1 MRLWLGLRVTGL
13 EHVPA
18 TGPALLVSNHQSILD
33 PPLIGGAT
41 PRQIFFLAK
50 AELFQIPLFGRL
62 IRALHARPVRR
73 EGSDPSALKT
83 AARLLEEGKA
93 LLVFPEGTRSI
104 DGRLGEAKPGI
115 GMLAVVS
122 GAPVIPAYISGTLE
136 SLPKG
141 AIRPRRSQVSV
152 RFGPALHFKALT
164 GERRKERYRDAA
176 NEMMRAITQLK
187 EQNDRQHR
195 EERRGAVA
203 SANLSRRKHPLM
215 ESDNRKARSLAGA
228 QREVTDAPEE
238 SMEDWFNRGVGD
250 IEEGEVVRGTVV
262 EVRDSEVLVD
272 IGYKSEGTIAIEE
285 FRHAGSLPKVGE
297 EIEVYLESKEDS
309 EGLIVLSKDKADKI
323 KVWDAISKSHDSG
336 TPVEGKVV
344 EVVKG
349 GLSVDVG
356 VRAFL
361 PGSQVDLRPVKNLAS
376 MLGQVIRAKVIKLN
390 RRRGNVVLS
399 RRAVLEEEREEKRKH
414 TLSVLSE
421 GMVLTGAVKNIT
433 DYGAFIDLGGIDGL
447 LHVTDMSWGRVGHPS
462 EIFQIGDQVEV
473 VVLHFD
479 RETGR
484 VSLGYKQKSSDPW
497 AVVDDRYPVG
507 AKVQGR
513 VVSLT
518 NYGAFV
524 ELEPGVEGLVHVS
537 EMSWTRRVRHPSKLV
552 NVGDT
557 VDVMVLDVNKATKR
571 ISLGMKQVEA
581 DPWATI
587 DERYKP
593 GERIEGKVR
602 NLTDFGAFV
611 ELEPGV
617 DGLLHISDMS
627 WTRNIGHPS
636 EILKKGQS
644 VETQILNVDRENKRI
659 SLGLKQI
666 QPDPW
671 ETVSQR
677 YPMGSRVTG
686 KVVRLTDFGAF
697 VELEAGVD
705 GLLHVSQMSN
715 RPIASPADLVN
726 VGDELTLMVIRVDPH
741 ERRIGLSL
749 KDLAATIVEEP
760 QHEGRGRGKGG
771 RKRRGGEDYEDDEE

>member
-1 MRLWLGLRVTGL
+1 
-13 EHVPA
+13 
-18 TGPALLVSNHQSILD
+18 
-33 PPLIGGAT
+33 
-41 PRQIFFLAK
+41 
-50 AELFQIPLFGRL
+50 
-62 IRALHARPVRR
+62 
-73 EGSDPSALKT
+73 
-83 AARLLEEGKA
+83 
-93 LLVFPEGTRSI
+93 
-104 DGRLGEAKPGI
+104 
-115 GMLAVVS
+115 
-122 GAPVIPAYISGTLE
+122 
-136 SLPKG
+136 
-141 AIRPRRSQVSV
+141 
-152 RFGPALHFKALT
+152 
-164 GERRKERYRDAA
+164 
-176 NEMMRAITQLK
+176 
-187 EQNDRQHR
+187 
-195 EERRGAVA
+195 
-203 SANLSRRKHPLM
+203 M
-215 ESDNRKARSLAGA
+215 ESENRKARTLAGA

-285 FRHAGSLPKVGE
+285 FRHAGSLPKVGD

-497 AVVDDRYPVG
+497 ANVDDRYPVG
-507 AKVQGR
+507 AKVSGR
-513 VVSLT
+513 IVSLT

-557 VDVMVLDVNKATKR
+557 VEVMVLEVNKATKR
-571 ISLGMKQVEA
+571 ISLGMKQVES

-587 DERYKP
+587 QERYQP
-593 GERIEGKVR
+593 GMRVQGKVR

-636 EILKKGQS
+636 ELLKKGQPID
-644 VETQILNVDRENKRI
+644 TQILNVDRDNKRI

-671 ETVSQR
+671 DSVASR

-705 GLLHVSQMSN
+705 GLLHISQMSN
-715 RPIASPADLVN
+715 RPIATPADILN
-726 VGDELTLMVIRVDPH
+726 VGDELTLMVIRVDPN

-749 KDLAATIVEEP
+749 KELAAVIEEP
-760 QHEGRGRGKGG
+760 AQTEGRGRHKG
-771 RKRRGGEDYEDDEE
+771 RKRRGGDDYDDEE

>member
-1 MRLWLGLRVTGL
+1 
-13 EHVPA
+13 
-18 TGPALLVSNHQSILD
+18 
-33 PPLIGGAT
+33 
-41 PRQIFFLAK
+41 
-50 AELFQIPLFGRL
+50 
-62 IRALHARPVRR
+62 
-73 EGSDPSALKT
+73 
-83 AARLLEEGKA
+83 
-93 LLVFPEGTRSI
+93 
-104 DGRLGEAKPGI
+104 
-115 GMLAVVS
+115 
-122 GAPVIPAYISGTLE
+122 
-136 SLPKG
+136 
-141 AIRPRRSQVSV
+141 
-152 RFGPALHFKALT
+152 
-164 GERRKERYRDAA
+164 
-176 NEMMRAITQLK
+176 
-187 EQNDRQHR
+187 
-195 EERRGAVA
+195 
-203 SANLSRRKHPLM
+203 M
-215 ESDNRKARSLAGA
+215 ETENRKAKVLEGA
-228 QREVTDAPEE
+228 QKEVADAPEE

-250 IEEGEVVRGTVV
+250 IEEGEVVRGRVV

-272 IGYKSEGTIAIEE
+272 IGYKSEGTIAMEE
-285 FRHAGSLPKVGE
+285 FRHAGTLPKVGD

-376 MLGQVIRAKVIKLN
+376 MLGQMIRAKVIKLN

-497 AVVDDRYPVG
+497 AVVDERYPVG
-507 AKVQGR
+507 AKAQGR

-552 NVGDT
+552 NVGDM

-593 GERIEGKVR
+593 GERVEGKVR

-617 DGLLHISDMS
+617 DGLLH
-627 WTRNIGHPS
+627 
-636 EILKKGQS
+636 
-644 VETQILNVDRENKRI
+644 
-659 SLGLKQI
+659 
-666 QPDPW
+666 
-671 ETVSQR
+671 
-677 YPMGSRVTG
+677 
-686 KVVRLTDFGAF
+686 
-697 VELEAGVD
+697 
-705 GLLHVSQMSN
+705 VSQMST
-715 RPIASPADLVN
+715 RPIASPSDLVN
-726 VGDELTLMVIRVDPH
+726 VGDELTLMVIRVDPN

-749 KDLAATIVEEP
+749 KDLAAAILEEP
-760 QHEGRGRGKGG
+760 SQADTRGRGKG
-771 RKRRGGEDYEDDEE
+771 RKRRGGEDFDEDEE

>member
-1 MRLWLGLRVTGL
+1 
-13 EHVPA
+13 
-18 TGPALLVSNHQSILD
+18 
-33 PPLIGGAT
+33 
-41 PRQIFFLAK
+41 
-50 AELFQIPLFGRL
+50 
-62 IRALHARPVRR
+62 
-73 EGSDPSALKT
+73 
-83 AARLLEEGKA
+83 
-93 LLVFPEGTRSI
+93 
-104 DGRLGEAKPGI
+104 
-115 GMLAVVS
+115 
-122 GAPVIPAYISGTLE
+122 
-136 SLPKG
+136 
-141 AIRPRRSQVSV
+141 
-152 RFGPALHFKALT
+152 
-164 GERRKERYRDAA
+164 
-176 NEMMRAITQLK
+176 
-187 EQNDRQHR
+187 
-195 EERRGAVA
+195 
-203 SANLSRRKHPLM
+203 M
-215 ESDNRKARSLAGA
+215 ETENRKSKTLVGVSK
-228 QREVTDAPEE
+228 EVDATEE
-238 SMEDWFNRGVGD
+238 SMEYWFNRGVSD
-250 IEEGEVVRGTVV
+250 VAEGEVVRGRVV
-262 EVRDSEVLVD
+262 EVRDSEILVD
-272 IGYKSEGTIAIEE
+272 IGYKSEGTIPIEE
-285 FRHAGSLPKVGE
+285 IRHAGRLPKVGE
-297 EIEVYLESKEDS
+297 EIEVYLEYKEDN

-323 KVWDAISKSHDSG
+323 KVWDQIGKAHDAG
-336 TPVEGKVV
+336 TPVEGRVA

-349 GLSVDVG
+349 GLAVDVG

-361 PGSQVDLRPVKNLAS
+361 PGSQVDLRPVKNLAA
-376 MLGQVIRAKVIKLN
+376 MVGQTIRAKVIKLN

-399 RRAVLEEEREEKRKH
+399 RRAVLEEEREEKKKH
-414 TLSVLSE
+414 TLSVLAVGRE
-421 GMVLTGAVKNIT
+421 PTGTVKTLT

-497 AVVDDRYPVG
+497 AVVDGRYPVG

-552 NVGDT
+552 NVGDM

-627 WTRNIGHPS
+627 GTRNIGYPS

-644 VETQILNVDRENKRI
+644 VETQVLNVDRDNKRI

-671 ETVSQR
+671 ESVSQR

-686 KVVRLTDFGAF
+686 KIVRLTDFGAF
-697 VELEAGVD
+697 VELEPGVD
-705 GLLHVSQMSN
+705 GLLHVSQMST
-715 RPIASPADLVN
+715 RPIASPSDLVN
-726 VGDELTLMVIRVDPH
+726 VGDELTLMVIRVDPN

-749 KDLAATIVEEP
+749 KDLAAAILEEP
-760 QHEGRGRGKGG
+760 SQADTRGRGKG
-771 RKRRGGEDYEDDEE
+771 RKRRGGEDFDEDEE

>member
-1 MRLWLGLRVTGL
+1 
-13 EHVPA
+13 
-18 TGPALLVSNHQSILD
+18 
-33 PPLIGGAT
+33 
-41 PRQIFFLAK
+41 
-50 AELFQIPLFGRL
+50 
-62 IRALHARPVRR
+62 
-73 EGSDPSALKT
+73 
-83 AARLLEEGKA
+83 
-93 LLVFPEGTRSI
+93 
-104 DGRLGEAKPGI
+104 
-115 GMLAVVS
+115 
-122 GAPVIPAYISGTLE
+122 
-136 SLPKG
+136 
-141 AIRPRRSQVSV
+141 
-152 RFGPALHFKALT
+152 
-164 GERRKERYRDAA
+164 
-176 NEMMRAITQLK
+176 
-187 EQNDRQHR
+187 
-195 EERRGAVA
+195 
-203 SANLSRRKHPLM
+203 M
-215 ESDNRKARSLAGA
+215 ETENRKAKVLEGA
-228 QREVTDAPEE
+228 QKEVADAPEE

-250 IEEGEVVRGTVV
+250 IEEGEVVRGRVV

-272 IGYKSEGTIAIEE
+272 IGYKSEGTIAMEE
-285 FRHAGSLPKVGE
+285 FRHAGTLPKVGD

-376 MLGQVIRAKVIKLN
+376 MLGQMIRAKVIKLN

-497 AVVDDRYPVG
+497 AVVDERYPVG
-507 AKVQGR
+507 AKAQGR

-524 ELEPGVEGLVHVS
+524 ELEPGVERLVHVS

-552 NVGDT
+552 NVGDM

-593 GERIEGKVR
+593 GERVEGKVR

-644 VETQILNVDRENKRI
+644 IETQILNVDRDNKRI

-671 ETVSQR
+671 ESVSQR

-686 KVVRLTDFGAF
+686 KIVRLTDFGAF
-697 VELEAGVD
+697 VELEPGVD
-705 GLLHVSQMSN
+705 GLLHVSQMST
-715 RPIASPADLVN
+715 RPIASP
-726 VGDELTLMVIRVDPH
+726 
-741 ERRIGLSL
+741 
-749 KDLAATIVEEP
+749 
-760 QHEGRGRGKGG
+760 
-771 RKRRGGEDYEDDEE
+771 

>member
-1 MRLWLGLRVTGL
+1 
-13 EHVPA
+13 
-18 TGPALLVSNHQSILD
+18 
-33 PPLIGGAT
+33 
-41 PRQIFFLAK
+41 
-50 AELFQIPLFGRL
+50 
-62 IRALHARPVRR
+62 
-73 EGSDPSALKT
+73 
-83 AARLLEEGKA
+83 
-93 LLVFPEGTRSI
+93 
-104 DGRLGEAKPGI
+104 
-115 GMLAVVS
+115 
-122 GAPVIPAYISGTLE
+122 
-136 SLPKG
+136 
-141 AIRPRRSQVSV
+141 
-152 RFGPALHFKALT
+152 
-164 GERRKERYRDAA
+164 
-176 NEMMRAITQLK
+176 
-187 EQNDRQHR
+187 
-195 EERRGAVA
+195 
-203 SANLSRRKHPLM
+203 M
-215 ESDNRKARSLAGA
+215 ESDNRKARNLAGA

-593 GERIEGKVR
+593 GERVEGKVR

>member
-1 MRLWLGLRVTGL
+1 MET
-13 EHVPA
+13 E
-18 TGPALLVSNHQSILD
+18 N
-33 PPLIGGAT
+33 
-41 PRQIFFLAK
+41 
-50 AELFQIPLFGRL
+50 
-62 IRALHARPVRR
+62 R
-73 EGSDPSALKT
+73 E
-83 AARLLEEGKA
+83 
-93 LLVFPEGTRSI
+93 
-104 DGRLGEAKPGI
+104 
-115 GMLAVVS
+115 
-122 GAPVIPAYISGTLE
+122 
-136 SLPKG
+136 
-141 AIRPRRSQVSV
+141 SQ
-152 RFGPALHFKALT
+152 G
-164 GERRKERYRDAA
+164 
-176 NEMMRAITQLK
+176 
-187 EQNDRQHR
+187 
-195 EERRGAVA
+195 
-203 SANLSRRKHPLM
+203 
-215 ESDNRKARSLAGA
+215 LAGG
-228 QREVTDAPEE
+228 QREVDNGPEE
-238 SMEDWFNRGVGD
+238 SMEDWFKRGVGD
-250 IEEGEVVRGTVV
+250 IEEGEVVRGRVV

-285 FRHAGSLPKVGE
+285 FRHAGTLPKVGE

-376 MLGQVIRAKVIKLN
+376 MLGQIIRAKVIKLN

-484 VSLGYKQKSSDPW
+484 ESLGYKQKSSDPW
-497 AVVDDRYPVG
+497 AIVDARFPVG

-518 NYGAFV
+518 NYGAFI

-537 EMSWTRRVRHPSKLV
+537 EMSWTRRVRHPSKIV
-552 NVGDT
+552 NVGDM
-557 VDVMVLDVNKATKR
+557 VDVLVLDVNKATKR

-593 GERIEGKVR
+593 GERVQGKVR

-636 EILKKGQS
+636 ELLKKGQPI
-644 VETQILNVDRENKRI
+644 ETQILNVDKDNKRI
-659 SLGLKQI
+659 SLGIKQI

-671 ETVSQR
+671 ESVTQR

-686 KVVRLTDFGAF
+686 KIVRLTDFGAF
-697 VELEAGVD
+697 VELEPGVD
-705 GLLHVSQMSN
+705 GLLHVSQMSH
-715 RPIASPADLVN
+715 RPIAAPSDLVN
-726 VGDELTLMVIRVDPH
+726 VGDELTLLVIRVDPN

-749 KDLAATIVEEP
+749 KDVAATITEEP
-760 QHEGRGRGKGG
+760 SQAEGRGRGKG
-771 RKRRGGEDYEDDEE
+771 RKRRGGDDFEDEEE

>member
-1 MRLWLGLRVTGL
+1 MTGGTGGMKNDPRHYLG
-13 EHVPA
+13 
-18 TGPALLVSNHQSILD
+18 GPRGE
-33 PPLIGGAT
+33 GG
-41 PRQIFFLAK
+41 
-50 AELFQIPLFGRL
+50 
-62 IRALHARPVRR
+62 
-73 EGSDPSALKT
+73 
-83 AARLLEEGKA
+83 
-93 LLVFPEGTRSI
+93 
-104 DGRLGEAKPGI
+104 
-115 GMLAVVS
+115 
-122 GAPVIPAYISGTLE
+122 
-136 SLPKG
+136 
-141 AIRPRRSQVSV
+141 
-152 RFGPALHFKALT
+152 
-164 GERRKERYRDAA
+164 DAA
-176 NEMMRAITQLK
+176 
-187 EQNDRQHR
+187 
-195 EERRGAVA
+195 EER
-203 SANLSRRKHPLM
+203 
-215 ESDNRKARSLAGA
+215 
-228 QREVTDAPEE
+228 
-238 SMEDWFNRGVGD
+238 MEDWYRNGVTEF
-250 IEEGEVVRGTVV
+250 EEGEVVRGRVV
-262 EVRDSEVLVD
+262 HVGTSEVLVD
-272 IGYKSEGTIAIEE
+272 VGYKSEGSIPIEE
-285 FRHAGSLPKVGE
+285 FQRSGTVPKVGD
-297 EIEVYLESKEDS
+297 EIDVYLEAKEDA

-323 KVWDAISKSHDSG
+323 RVWDVITQAFEKNR
-336 TPVEGKVV
+336 PVEGRVV

-349 GLSVDVG
+349 GLAIDVG
-356 VRAFL
+356 VKAFL

-376 MLGQVIRAKVIKLN
+376 MVGQTIRSKVIKLN

-399 RRAVLEEEREEKRKH
+399 RRSVLEEEREEKKKH
-414 TLSVLSE
+414 TLEVLNE
-421 GMVLTGAVKNIT
+421 GMVLTGTVKNIT

-462 EIFQIGDQVEV
+462 EIFQVGDQVEV

-479 RETGR
+479 RESGR
-484 VSLGYKQKSSDPW
+484 VSLGYKQKSNDPW
-497 AVVDDRYPVG
+497 ETVETRFAPGTKTR
-507 AKVQGR
+507 GR

-552 NVGDT
+552 NVGDE
-557 VDVMVLDVNKATKR
+557 VDVVVLDVNRAAKR
-571 ISLGMKQVEA
+571 ISLGMKQVEP

-587 DERYKP
+587 EQRYKP
-593 GERIEGKVR
+593 GSRMMGRVR
-602 NLTDFGAFV
+602 NLTDFGAFI

-627 WTRNIGHPS
+627 WTRNVGHPS

-705 GLLHVSQMSN
+705 GLLHVSQMSS

-726 VGDELTLMVIRVDPH
+726 VGDEVTLMVIRVDPH

-771 RKRRGGEDYEDDEE
+771 GRKRRGGDDYDDDEE

>member
-1 MRLWLGLRVTGL
+1 
-13 EHVPA
+13 
-18 TGPALLVSNHQSILD
+18 
-33 PPLIGGAT
+33 
-41 PRQIFFLAK
+41 
-50 AELFQIPLFGRL
+50 
-62 IRALHARPVRR
+62 
-73 EGSDPSALKT
+73 
-83 AARLLEEGKA
+83 
-93 LLVFPEGTRSI
+93 
-104 DGRLGEAKPGI
+104 
-115 GMLAVVS
+115 
-122 GAPVIPAYISGTLE
+122 
-136 SLPKG
+136 
-141 AIRPRRSQVSV
+141 
-152 RFGPALHFKALT
+152 
-164 GERRKERYRDAA
+164 
-176 NEMMRAITQLK
+176 
-187 EQNDRQHR
+187 
-195 EERRGAVA
+195 
-203 SANLSRRKHPLM
+203 M
-215 ESDNRKARSLAGA
+215 ETENRKAKVLEGA
-228 QREVTDAPEE
+228 QKEVADAPEE
-238 SMEDWFNRGVGD
+238 TMEDWFNRGVGD

-285 FRHAGSLPKVGE
+285 FRHAGALPKLGD

-376 MLGQVIRAKVIKLN
+376 MLGQIIRAKVIKLN

-497 AVVDDRYPVG
+497 AIVDARFPVG

-524 ELEPGVEGLVHVS
+524 ELEAGVEGLVHVS
-537 EMSWTRRVRHPSKLV
+537 EMSWTRRVRHPSKIV
-552 NVGDT
+552 NVGDE
-557 VDVMVLDVNKATKR
+557 VDVMVLEVNRGAKR
-571 ISLGMKQVEA
+571 ISLGMKQVEP

-587 DERYKP
+587 DERYRV
-593 GERIEGKVR
+593 GNRVMGKVR

-611 ELEPGV
+611 ELEAGV

-627 WTRNIGHPS
+627 WTRNVGHPS
-636 EILKKGQS
+636 EVLKKGQEL
-644 VETQILNVDRENKRI
+644 ETQILNIDKDNKRI

-671 ETVSQR
+671 TTVAQR

-705 GLLHVSQMSN
+705 GLLHISQMSN
-715 RPIASPADLVN
+715 RPIGRPDELVT
-726 VGDELTLMVIRVDPH
+726 VGDELTLLVIRVDQN

-749 KDLAATIVEEP
+749 KELAHAIVEVPKE
-760 QHEGRGRGKGG
+760 EERGGGRRGRRGKQ
-771 RKRRGGEDYEDDEE
+771 RDDYDDEEE

>member
-1 MRLWLGLRVTGL
+1 METENRESQGL
-13 EHVPA
+13 
-18 TGPALLVSNHQSILD
+18 
-33 PPLIGGAT
+33 
-41 PRQIFFLAK
+41 
-50 AELFQIPLFGRL
+50 AEG
-62 IRALHARPVRR
+62 
-73 EGSDPSALKT
+73 
-83 AARLLEEGKA
+83 
-93 LLVFPEGTRSI
+93 
-104 DGRLGEAKPGI
+104 
-115 GMLAVVS
+115 
-122 GAPVIPAYISGTLE
+122 
-136 SLPKG
+136 
-141 AIRPRRSQVSV
+141 
-152 RFGPALHFKALT
+152 
-164 GERRKERYRDAA
+164 
-176 NEMMRAITQLK
+176 
-187 EQNDRQHR
+187 
-195 EERRGAVA
+195 
-203 SANLSRRKHPLM
+203 
-215 ESDNRKARSLAGA
+215 
-228 QREVTDAPEE
+228 QREVDNGPEE
-238 SMEDWFNRGVGD
+238 SMEDWFKRGVGD
-250 IEEGEVVRGTVV
+250 IEEGEVVRGRVV

-285 FRHAGSLPKVGE
+285 FRHAGTLPKVGE

-376 MLGQVIRAKVIKLN
+376 MLGQIIRAKVIKLN

-497 AVVDDRYPVG
+497 AIVDARFPVG

-518 NYGAFV
+518 NYGAFI

-537 EMSWTRRVRHPSKLV
+537 EMSWTRRVRHPSKIV

-557 VDVMVLDVNKATKR
+557 VDVLVLDVNKATKR

-593 GERIEGKVR
+593 GERVQGKVR

-636 EILKKGQS
+636 ELLKKGQPI
-644 VETQILNVDRENKRI
+644 ETQILNVDKDNKRI
-659 SLGLKQI
+659 SLGIKQI

-671 ETVSQR
+671 ESVAQR

-686 KVVRLTDFGAF
+686 KIVRLTDFGAF
-697 VELEAGVD
+697 VELEPGVD
-705 GLLHVSQMSN
+705 GLLHVSQMSQ
-715 RPIASPADLVN
+715 RPIATPSDLVN
-726 VGDELTLMVIRVDPH
+726 VGDELTLMVIRVDPN

-749 KDLAATIVEEP
+749 KDVAAAIMEEP
-760 QHEGRGRGKGG
+760 SQAEGRGRGKG
-771 RKRRGGEDYEDDEE
+771 RKRRGGDDFDEEEE

>member
-1 MRLWLGLRVTGL
+1 MET
-13 EHVPA
+13 E
-18 TGPALLVSNHQSILD
+18 N
-33 PPLIGGAT
+33 
-41 PRQIFFLAK
+41 
-50 AELFQIPLFGRL
+50 
-62 IRALHARPVRR
+62 R
-73 EGSDPSALKT
+73 ES
-83 AARLLEEGKA
+83 
-93 LLVFPEGTRSI
+93 
-104 DGRLGEAKPGI
+104 
-115 GMLAVVS
+115 
-122 GAPVIPAYISGTLE
+122 
-136 SLPKG
+136 
-141 AIRPRRSQVSV
+141 
-152 RFGPALHFKALT
+152 
-164 GERRKERYRDAA
+164 
-176 NEMMRAITQLK
+176 
-187 EQNDRQHR
+187 
-195 EERRGAVA
+195 RG
-203 SANLSRRKHPLM
+203 
-215 ESDNRKARSLAGA
+215 LAGG
-228 QREVTDAPEE
+228 QREVDNGPEE
-238 SMEDWFNRGVGD
+238 SMEDWFKRGVGD
-250 IEEGEVVRGTVV
+250 IEEGEVVRGRVV

-285 FRHAGSLPKVGE
+285 FRHAGTLPKVGE

-361 PGSQVDLRPVKNLAS
+361 PGSQVDLRPVKNLGS
-376 MLGQVIRAKVIKLN
+376 MLGQIIRAKVIKLN

-497 AVVDDRYPVG
+497 AIVDARFPVG

-518 NYGAFV
+518 NYGAFI

-537 EMSWTRRVRHPSKLV
+537 EMSWTRRVRHPSKIV
-552 NVGDT
+552 NVGDM
-557 VDVMVLDVNKATKR
+557 VDVLVLDVNKATKR

-593 GERIEGKVR
+593 GERVQGKVR

-636 EILKKGQS
+636 EILKKGQPI
-644 VETQILNVDRENKRI
+644 ETQILNVDKDNKRI
-659 SLGLKQI
+659 SLGIKQI

-671 ETVSQR
+671 ESVAQR

-686 KVVRLTDFGAF
+686 KIVRLTDFGAF
-697 VELEAGVD
+697 VELEPGVD
-705 GLLHVSQMSN
+705 GLLHVSQMSQ
-715 RPIASPADLVN
+715 RPIAVPSDLVN
-726 VGDELTLMVIRVDPH
+726 VGDELTLMVIRVDPN

-749 KDLAATIVEEP
+749 KDVAAAIMEEP
-760 QHEGRGRGKGG
+760 SQAEGRGRGKG
-771 RKRRGGEDYEDDEE
+771 RKRRGGDDFEDEEE